1 MIQIRSTEHPYDAP
15 EVAASALATLTRADA
30 MGLIPEAERID
41 CLDDKTIRRVTRRIA
56 DRGIGRALVLELEGA
71 REARSADLRRILR
84 GLSEVLEDSP
94 LPELEWPRLRDVLG
108 LDLLGALVGVSPAS
122 ARRYLAGDRSTP
134 DEIAARLHFIALI
147 VGDLAGTYNELGIRR
162 WFERRRTQL
171 AGRAPREVLG
181 RDFQPDDDAPRA
193 VAELARSL
201 SAGAAT

>member
-1 MIQIRSTEHPYDAP
+1 MIQIRSAEHPYDAP
-15 EVAASALATLTRADA
+15 EVAASALAALTRADA
-30 MGLIPEAERID
+30 MGLIPEAEKID
-41 CLDDKTIRRVTRRIA
+41 RLDDRTIRRVTRRIA

-84 GLSEVLEDSP
+84 GLSDVLEDSP

-108 LDLLGALVGVSPAS
+108 LELLGALVGVSPAS
-122 ARRYLAGDRSTP
+122 ARRYLARERATP

-171 AGRAPREVLG
+171 DGRSPREVLG
-181 RDFQPDDDAPRA
+181 RGFRPDDADPVA
-193 VAELARSL
+193 VAALARSL